1 MTGPSVLARTATDAR
16 VLLEDAGARVLSV
29 TETAP
34 PRGAVSGP
42 KRVVRE
48 RWTPEGVQ
56 LVVAGSLT
64 LAEGDDGN

>member
-16 VLLEDAGARVLSV
+16 VLLEDAGARLISI

-34 PRGAVSGP
+34 PRGAASGP
-42 KRVVRE
+42 KKVVRE
-48 RWTPEGVQ
+48 RWTPEGAH
-56 LVVAGSLT
+56 LVVAASIT